1 MRSSM
6 IDIRFGFFVLLALFN
21 TDHAFAEPQQLDVVC
36 NKPVLMLVIVQVE
49 NEEPLAAYGK

>member
-1 MRSSM
+1 M